1 MIDFRRWR
9 RRQPGPWLLVRP
21 DDAGWSWLQVSAG
34 EPVRAGR
41 GRPPLEPVGRV
52 ALIVP
57 GEACAHFHL
66 QAPPGLK
73 REEWPLL
80 LEDRVLQAAEAI
92 HTGCVSRRQ
101 GWLELA
107 VVDRQ
112 RLAHWLLACEGWGL
126 KVERCWA
133 EFQLLPAPPAGSAW
147 CWRRNAALSLL
158 MGPAPDQ
165 RQRWLAWPT
174 ALGAS
179 PPAEW
184 HALTLHTFEGPWPP
198 ALAALERLPGLFEL
212 RRPPRAR
219 PQLGRGQLRLAA
231 ACAVLAVLWGGLWL
245 GLQWRQAALYQAQ
258 VAAVTGPV
266 STPRQALQRLKQH
279 RQAQDERV
287 LRLRQLESLQG
298 ALAQWLAAQP
308 GWRLQRAGFD
318 GLRWRVYLHGAD
330 APAQAPWAAMAA
342 SAGAQVTLEPA
353 APDALHLVF
362 DLGAGA

>member
-34 EPVRAGR
+34 EPLREGR
-41 GRPPLEPVGRV
+41 GRPPHEHGGRV

-80 LEDRVLQAAEAI
+80 LEDRTLQAPEAI

-101 GWLELA
+101 GWLELV

-112 RLAHWLLACEGWGL
+112 RLAGWLLACEGWGL

-133 EFQLLPAPPAGSAW
+133 EFQLLPEPPLGSAW
-147 CWRRNAALSLL
+147 CWHRTPDLSLWV
-158 MGPAPDQ
+158 GCGADQ
-165 RQRWLAWPT
+165 RQRWLAWPAT
-174 ALGAS
+174 LGATA
-179 PPAEW
+179 PAEW
-184 HALTLHTFEGPWPP
+184 NALQVQAFEGLWP
-198 ALAALERLPGLFEL
+198 ATLAALERLPGLFEL
-212 RRPPRAR
+212 RRTARAR
-219 PQLGRGQLRLAA
+219 PQMARGQLRLAA
-231 ACAVLAVLWGGLWL
+231 ACAVLGVLWCGLWL
-245 GLQWRQAALYQAQ
+245 GVEWRQAALYQAQ
-258 VAAVTGPV
+258 VAAVIGPV
-266 STPRQALQRLKQH
+266 STPRQAAQRLKQE
-279 RQAQDERV
+279 RQVHDEQAV
-287 LRLRQLESLQG
+287 RLRQLENLQE

-308 GWRLQRAGFD
+308 GWRLHLARFD
-318 GLRWRVYLHGAD
+318 GVRWTLHLQGAD
-330 APAQAPWAAMAA
+330 APTQAPWAAMAA
-342 SAGAQVTLEPA
+342 SAGAQVKLEPTA
-353 APDALHLVF
+353 ADALHLVF